1 MDGNTMATLLETVG
15 TVLTSAV
22 TWISTVASTV
32 VEEPTLLIKFAL
44 GIGATGIG
52 LFKSLS

>member
-1 MDGNTMATLLETVG
+1 MDGNTMATLLESVG

-22 TWISTVASTV
+22 GWISTVASTV

-44 GIGATGIG
+44 GLGMTGIG